1 MIDSVCRWFRSKSLS
16 VLIFLTISLTFVCAG
31 FAVWKYWY
39 QFHAFGLS
47 DSTEKWGQF
56 GDFIGGVLNPLLGLA
71 SIIIVCV
78 TLYTTSKFGAKQS
91 FETLLFELIKI
102 HRENL
107 FSIEIVY
114 PENSVKGRQ
123 CFDDFLDEIRWNYD
137 HEVYDDTG
145 NNSANRLTDSVNK
158 FFDDFNNQ
166 NELGHYYR
174 NLYLIFKHI
183 DESFV
188 LSKVEKTKYAKIV
201 RAQMSSA
208 ETNFLFFNCMSKR
221 GTAFKRFIEEY
232 SLLQGLN
239 SELLGNLGVDNTV
252 LFSLFDG
259 KAYEDH

>member
-1 MIDSVCRWFRSKSLS
+1 MLDKLLRFLRSKFLNIVILS
-16 VLIFLTISLTFVCAG
+16 TVLSTFSFA
-31 FAVWKYWY
+31 FYAVWKYWN
-39 QFHAFGLS
+39 QFHIYGLS
-47 DSTEKWGQF
+47 ESTEKWGQF
-56 GDFIGGVLNPLLGLA
+56 GDFVGGTLNPLLGLA

-123 CFDDFLDEIRWNYD
+123 CFDDFLSEIRWNYN
-137 HEVYDDTG
+137 HELYDLLGT
-145 NNSANRLTDSVNK
+145 NSATRLTDSINK

-183 DESFV
+183 DESYI
-188 LSKVEKTKYAKIV
+188 LSKAEKSKYAKIV

-208 ETNFLFFNCMSKR
+208 ETNFLFFNCMSTR
-221 GTAFKRFIEEY
+221 GASFKRFIEEY
-232 SLLQGLN
+232 SLLQGL
-239 SELLGNLGVDNTV
+239 SLELIGSLGVNSAMLSAV
-252 LFSLFDG
+252 FNE
-259 KAYEDH
+259 KAYKDN